1 MNKEGILNILKEK
14 NIWFELEDHEAVFN
28 MEDLNNLNLK
38 YKDRDAKNIFLRD
51 DKKQNYYLITVKGDK
66 RVDLKQFRKDFNT
79 RNLSFASSEDLMR
92 ILNLVPGSVSPLGML
107 NDNELKVTLYLDE
120 FFLSNNGIIG
130 VHPNENTATIWLKVT
145 DLVNLIKQHGNQIFL
160 VSL

>member
-1 MNKEGILNILKEK
+1 MNKEEILNILKEK

-28 MEDLNNLNLK
+28 MEDLNNLKLK

-51 DKKQNYYLITVKGDK
+51 DKKQNYYLITVKEDK

-92 ILNLVPGSVSPLGML
+92 ILNLVPGSVSPLGIL

-120 FFLSNNGIIG
+120 FFLSDNGIIG

-145 DLVNLIKQHGNQIFL
+145 DLVNLIEQHGNQLFL

>member
-1 MNKEGILNILKEK
+1 MNKEEILNILKEK

-51 DKKQNYYLITVKGDK
+51 DKKQNYYLITVKGGK

-92 ILNLVPGSVSPLGML
+92 ILNLVPGSVSPLGIL

-120 FFLSNNGIIG
+120 FFLSDNGIIG

>member
-1 MNKEGILNILKEK
+1 MNKKEILNILKEK

-92 ILNLVPGSVSPLGML
+92 ILNLVPGSVSPLGIL